1 MKTLIIAEAG
11 VNHNGDVE
19 IAKQLIKAAADAGA
33 DFVKFQSF
41 VTEKSITHYA
51 PKADYQTATTGSR
64 ESQYE
69 MVKNLELSEQDH
81 KILINECDRYE
92 IGFFSTAFDTDSLDM
107 LMDFGLDYIK
117 IPSGEITNL
126 PFIRYIASFGKPI
139 IMSTGMASLEE
150 VEAALDALEFSG
162 IARSLVTVL
171 HCTTEYPAPME
182 DVNLRAMVNMK
193 HAFDVNVGYSDHT
206 RGTEISV
213 AAVALGATMIEK
225 HITMNRNMA
234 GPDHKASLEPN
245 EFGSMV
251 RAIRN
256 LEKAMGDGIKRAA
269 ASEIKNKSIARKSLV
284 AIKEIQ
290 SGDIFDAE
298 NVGAKRPGNGIS
310 PMHWD
315 RVIGRT
321 AQRPFAVD
329 EQIEL

>member
-41 VTEKSITHYA
+41 VTEKSIAHYA

-139 IMSTGMASLEE
+139 ILSTGMASLEE
-150 VEAALDALEFSG
+150 VEAALDALEFAG

-206 RGTEISV
+206 RGTEISI
-213 AAVALGATMIEK
+213 AAVALGATVIEK
-225 HITMNRNMA
+225 HLTMNRNMA

-245 EFGSMV
+245 EFESMV

-269 ASEIKNKSIARKSLV
+269 TSEIKNKSIARKSLV

-290 SGDIFDAE
+290 SGDIFDAK

-321 AQRPFAVD
+321 AQRAFAVD